1 MAWNRG
7 FRPDGLDSVTTQNE
21 GEHHWP
27 ELCGVAL
34 MGLSACQQDTL
45 TVRCAA
51 RASGPGGLTREK
63 GRELLPSNHPR
74 CDQMVS

>member
-21 GEHHWP
+21 GEHHWN

-34 MGLSACQQDTL
+34 MGLSACDQDTL
-45 TVRCAA
+45 KVCAWILLLVCCG
-51 RASGPGGLTREK
+51 SGEMLWSEQNAEGRRE
-63 GRELLPSNHPR
+63 
-74 CDQMVS
+74 C